1 MIHNFIKED
10 YKQIKEDV
18 QEMKSFVE
26 QFDALK
32 LERDA
37 LWVKTQEDEREIN
50 QLRDAVDQWK
60 KLKKDWEETAH
71 KYSENASYWRSKHNV
86 LVKVI
91 VENTPIPKVLIPI
104 LREFPEI
111 VQSAITPV
119 SKEEKIDISP

>member
-10 YKQIKEDV
+10 HKQIKEDV

-50 QLRDAVDQWK
+50 QLRDAVKEKAEQRDK
-60 KLKKDWEETAH
+60 ALLIAHNLKEAIESTFTASKDPFNADSSYEYIETHGWTHEILKFAREEI
-71 KYSENASYWRSKHNV
+71 KRLE
-86 LVKVI
+86 
-91 VENTPIPKVLIPI
+91 
-104 LREFPEI
+104 
-111 VQSAITPV
+111 V
-119 SKEEKIDISP
+119 S